1 MMALQ
6 EPFMSMLSEQLYV
19 EQQLVET
26 LPKLQ
31 SEAGDSELTQNLQH
45 HLEETR
51 EHVNRLEDAFRAL
64 GQEPKPKKSAVLDD
78 LEKKHEKLMSETPKK
93 LRDAVIASSAA
104 ATEHNEIAAYD
115 ALICAARAIGQKD
128 VVELLEQ
135 NLSQEQEALQ
145 KAQKGIE
152 KITKEHSKEL
162 VA

>member
-1 MMALQ
+1 MALQ
-6 EPFMSMLSEQLYV
+6 EPFLSMLREQLFV

-31 SEAGDSELTQNLQH
+31 SEAGDAELNENLQH

-51 EHVNRLEDAFRAL
+51 EHVNRLEDAFRSL
-64 GQEPKPKKSAVLDD
+64 GQEPRPTKSAVLED
-78 LEKKHEKLMSETPKK
+78 LEKKHEKLMSETPRN

-115 ALICAARAIGQKD
+115 ALICAARAMGQKD
-128 VVELLEQ
+128 VVKLLEQ
-135 NLSQEQEALQ
+135 NLSQEQEALK

-152 KITKEHSKEL
+152 KITKEHAKEL
-162 VA
+162 AA

>member
-1 MMALQ
+1 
-6 EPFMSMLSEQLYV
+6 MSMLCEQLYV

-31 SEAGDSELTQNLQH
+31 SEASDAELNQNLQH

-51 EHVNRLEDAFRAL
+51 GQVNRLEDAFRAL
-64 GQEPKPKKSAVLDD
+64 GQAPKPKKSAVLDD
-78 LEKKHEKLMSETPKK
+78 LEKKHEKLMSETPTN

-115 ALICAARAIGQKD
+115 ALICAARAMGQKD
-128 VVELLEQ
+128 VVKLLEQ
-135 NLSQEQEALQ
+135 NLSEEQEALK
-145 KAQKGIE
+145 KAQQGIK
-152 KITKEHSKEL
+152 KITKEHSAEL